1 MPEAQPMTLRDA
13 MRHATEMGR
22 KEGKPRC
29 YYWSAVWWRLHAK
42 ESKHSI
48 EPLQWSRNQMALY
61 RDMQERP
68 EHYKSWRRPEGS
80 SDWQWSGLGH
90 NDKVSGR

>member
-1 MPEAQPMTLRDA
+1 MPELQPMTLRDA
-13 MRHATEMGR
+13 MRHAAAMGR

-29 YYWSAVWWRLHAK
+29 YYWNAVWWRLHAK
-42 ESKHSI
+42 ESNAPR
-48 EPLQWSRNQMALY
+48 EPLRYSRNKMALY
-61 RDMQERP
+61 RDMKQSP

-90 NDKVSGR
+90 NYK